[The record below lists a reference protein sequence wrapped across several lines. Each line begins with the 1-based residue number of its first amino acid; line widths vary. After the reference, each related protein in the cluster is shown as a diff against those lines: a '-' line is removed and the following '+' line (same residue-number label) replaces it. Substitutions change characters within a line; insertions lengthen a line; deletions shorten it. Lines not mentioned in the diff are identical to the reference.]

1 MAYDQEETDMKTLYL
16 HIGTPKTATTS
27 IQTFCS
33 DNREILERHGYCYP
47 LFEYKFAKA
56 SQYRNAHFLI
66 GVIEDEEGNRQYER
80 EQEIVNEGIGRILEL
95 FKTYDNVILS
105 DEGIWNRGFF
115 EDTHCW
121 ERLKK
126 GFKEKEIAVKVI
138 VYLRRQDDFLF
149 SWWNQQVKAG
159 MVGSSVFSWD
169 EIVEERP
176 YIQLDYYDM
185 LTKISTYVGVQNI
198 TVRIFDK
205 GHFAGGS
212 IYTDFMEAVHLELTD
227 DYRINSPMNNPS
239 LTKNNI
245 EIKRILN
252 MMPDLNKQKNDYFRK
267 VVTQLSEENPEEGRS
282 SMFSEEENKRFL
294 EQFREGNA
302 KIVKEYLGKDGDL
315 FDDAYLADGKWQIN
329 NEQMIRDM
337 IRFFGTA
344 VSYIMEENRVLKER
358 DKALKEQLDAQ
369 KQHINNIRYK
379 MRHPV
384 KAVSEKLKRTGK
396 E

>member
-1 MAYDQEETDMKTLYL
+1 MKTLYL

-27 IQTFCS
+27 IQTFCW
-33 DNREILERHGYCYP
+33 DNREVLEKQRYCYP
-47 LFEYKFAKA
+47 LFEYRFANVQK
-56 SQYRNAHFLI
+56 YRNAHFLVGRI
-66 GVIEDEEGNRQYER
+66 KDEDGKRQYNK
-80 EQEIVNEGIGRILEL
+80 EQEIVKEGIGQILEL

-121 ERLKK
+121 ERLKV
-126 GFKEKEIAVKVI
+126 GFKEKAITVKVI

-149 SWWNQQVKAG
+149 SWWNQQVKEG
-159 MVGSSVFSWD
+159 MLGSSVLSW
-169 EIVEERP
+169 EEVVEKLP
-176 YIQLDYYDM
+176 YIQLDYYNI
-185 LTKISTYVGVQNI
+185 LTKISGYVGAENI

-227 DYRINSPMNNPS
+227 EYRINSPMNNPS

-252 MMPDLNKQKNDYFRK
+252 TMPNLNKQNNDYFRK
-267 VVTQLSEENPEEGRS
+267 VVTQLSEEKPEEDRS

-315 FDDAYLADGKWQIN
+315 FDDAYLADGKWQVD
-329 NEQMIRDM
+329 NEQMTSDL

-344 VSYIMEENRVLKER
+344 VSNLMEENRVLKER
-358 DKALKEQLDAQ
+358 DKALKEQLEVQ